1 MLSYVLSVDDVRGFS
16 IMERWILFAKYILH
30 VYANL
35 NNLKLIVHIVEI
47 IGKCFR
53 IFSNMFEDKSQTAN
67 KKRECDAFA
76 YFPRRFHYPNPST
89 RRITRL
95 CTRKVRQNGTNSIE
109 SIWFLPYTLYTVQ
122 TFVSITTQRKACA
135 IYTSEHNLD
144 TKILDRILYL
154 SSYFCSAK

>member
-1 MLSYVLSVDDVRGFS
+1 
-16 IMERWILFAKYILH
+16 MERWILFAKYIFR

-47 IGKCFR
+47 IGKC
-53 IFSNMFEDKSQTAN
+53 IGIKSEFSQIRSKIKTAN

-76 YFPRRFHYPNPST
+76 YFPRRFHCPNPST

-95 CTRKVRQNGTNSIE
+95 CTRKVRQNGMSSIE
-109 SIWFLPYTLYTVQ
+109 STWFLPYTLYTVQ

>member
-53 IFSNMFEDKSQTAN
+53 IKSEFSQIRSKIKAKLQ
-67 KKRECDAFA
+67 
-76 YFPRRFHYPNPST
+76 
-89 RRITRL
+89 
-95 CTRKVRQNGTNSIE
+95 TRKENVTRSRIFLVVFIVRIIRRDG
-109 SIWFLPYTLYTVQ
+109 
-122 TFVSITTQRKACA
+122 
-135 IYTSEHNLD
+135 
-144 TKILDRILYL
+144 
-154 SSYFCSAK
+154 

>member
-53 IFSNMFEDKSQTAN
+53 IKSEFSQIRSKIKAKLQ
-67 KKRECDAFA
+67 
-76 YFPRRFHYPNPST
+76 
-89 RRITRL
+89 
-95 CTRKVRQNGTNSIE
+95 TRKENVTRSRI
-109 SIWFLPYTLYTVQ
+109 FLVV
-122 TFVSITTQRKACA
+122 FIV
-135 IYTSEHNLD
+135 
-144 TKILDRILYL
+144 RILRRDG
-154 SSYFCSAK
+154 

>member
-53 IFSNMFEDKSQTAN
+53 IKSEFSQIRSKIKTKLQ
-67 KKRECDAFA
+67 
-76 YFPRRFHYPNPST
+76 
-89 RRITRL
+89 
-95 CTRKVRQNGTNSIE
+95 TRKENVTRSRI
-109 SIWFLPYTLYTVQ
+109 FLVV
-122 TFVSITTQRKACA
+122 FIV
-135 IYTSEHNLD
+135 
-144 TKILDRILYL
+144 RILRRDG
-154 SSYFCSAK
+154 